1 MIMKVILKVL
11 NSGSIFN
18 TVTQTY
24 ILIGLETHLWQQSLC
39 TSNYLG

>member
-18 TVTQTY
+18 NVTEPY
-24 ILIGLETHLWQQSLC
+24 ILIVLETNLWQQSFM
-39 TSNYLG
+39 YI